1 MLRKIYLAV
10 ECANDQEKEL
20 VQQAAQEISE
30 MRVLT
35 AKDIIKM
42 QSVFMNNRNEI
53 VKLFRM
59 ISQGGVGSLLSVE
72 GMSVIRSLMK
82 RR

>member
-20 VQQAAQEISE
+20 VQKAAQEISE

-42 QSVFMNNRNEI
+42 QSVFMNNKNEI